1 MKFIVTITHRSG
13 FDSDGKAWPVPSVAK
28 EFYPDTPFIEIWNWY
43 LAEYKD
49 YGGLLEIMFL
59 D

>member
-1 MKFIVTITHRSG
+1 
-13 FDSDGKAWPVPSVAK
+13 VPSVAK
-28 EFYPDTPFIEIWNWY
+28 EFYPDTPFIEIWTWY